1 VSEPLSVVSILG
13 FILSVFGWG
22 LTGDI
27 VGQMGVEEG
36 QTSNSQEG
44 RGSRERWAGKVMR
57 R

>member
-1 VSEPLSVVSILG
+1 LSVVSILG